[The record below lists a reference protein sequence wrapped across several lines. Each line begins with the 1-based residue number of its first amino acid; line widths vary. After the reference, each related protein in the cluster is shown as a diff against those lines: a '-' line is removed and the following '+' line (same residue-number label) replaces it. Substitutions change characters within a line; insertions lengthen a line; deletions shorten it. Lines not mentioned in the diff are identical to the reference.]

1 MISMFLY
8 LLVFLSSSW
17 ADQKHSD
24 SKNRAY
30 CADGWSLVCSNEND
44 CSCFQYVDGYV
55 RYEIAEQICNG
66 FGGNL
71 PSIHSEENNKFLY
84 VFPNDLRRG
93 AWIGL
98 RRINNTFKWVDESD
112 LDYTSW
118 NDDAP
123 TNGAN
128 SSDCVH
134 YMGYED
140 EGYTVPFKWRDSP
153 CTELRPILCEMPLS
167 IPTTTVPPTTTLQ
180 PDPCPQNYTEKCFQN
195 NACYCYSVKSSMY
208 WGDGVAACRSEGADM
223 VSIHSS
229 EENNFIREI
238 IPSTAWIGCLYSSIY
253 WVDGTYMNYE
263 NWYSSYNSYSLGY
276 IDSSGY
282 WQASSSTSSSLIVVC
297 KVPTYSDVKIILHH

>member
-1 MISMFLY
+1 M
-8 LLVFLSSSW
+8 
-17 ADQKHSD
+17 
-24 SKNRAY
+24 
-30 CADGWSLVCSNEND
+30 
-44 CSCFQYVDGYV
+44 
-55 RYEIAEQICNG
+55 EIIG
-66 FGGNL
+66 
-71 PSIHSEENNKFLY
+71 
-84 VFPNDLRRG
+84 NDLRRG

-98 RRINNTFKWVDESD
+98 RRINNISKWVDESD
-112 LDYTSW
+112 FDYTSW
-118 NDDAP
+118 NDGAP

-153 CTELRPILCEMPLS
+153 CTELPPILCEMPLS

-195 NACYCYSVKSSMY
+195 NVCYCYSVKSSMY

-238 IPSTAWIGCLYSSIY
+238 IPSRAWIGCLYNSIY
-253 WVDGTYMNYE
+253 
-263 NWYSSYNSYSLGY
+263 
-276 IDSSGY
+276 
-282 WQASSSTSSSLIVVC
+282 
-297 KVPTYSDVKIILHH
+297 